1 MHVCIQCLNIFFSF
15 SDMKQAFDLF
25 DKNHDGRISSD
36 ELGRVLR
43 TLGHNYSQ
51 EEVADMIKTADT
63 NGNYWLPIQPIRAI
77 ITKLS
82 RLGSLST
89 ALTNE
94 LKN

>member
-1 MHVCIQCLNIFFSF
+1 
-15 SDMKQAFDLF
+15 MKQAFDLF

-63 NGNYWLPIQPIRAI
+63 NGNYWLPTQPIRAI
-77 ITKLS
+77 IIKLP

-89 ALTNE
+89 TLTNE
-94 LKN
+94 FKN